1 MKYRKLTIKQYHDVM
16 KHCPEFVG
24 FGVNE
29 AVLQSHNMLFPDDK
43 VVVPQQI
50 SFTPEQQKRLQY
62 LMDTMCDLI
71 ENTEILRGSTASRSQ
86 LVNTNI
92 LDLPHMLQLVLLSV
106 LSNRDAELVGK
117 YIPAAKRKP
126 TTRGKTKV
134 DLLRTKDKHAALKEN
149 VVAPAAS
156 KTLITQRRRWFI
168 NKFNATPED
177 MYIAAIFYIVD
188 YMFAF
193 SIRNRKECGMYGGT
207 ILKLAALATQ
217 NAAKKRAAKQ
227 SAFERQ

>member
-1 MKYRKLTIKQYHDVM
+1 MKYHKLTIKQYNDVM
-16 KHCPEFVG
+16 KHSPEFVG
-24 FGVNE
+24 FGVND
-29 AVLQSHNMLFPDDK
+29 AVLSVYNMLFPDDK
-43 VVVPQQI
+43 VMR
-50 SFTPEQQKRLQY
+50 PEQINFIPKQQGKLRRLIK
-62 LMDTMCDLI
+62 TMCNLI
-71 ENTEILRGSTASRSQ
+71 KKTKILPGNTPGCSQ
-86 LVNTNI
+86 LANTNI
-92 LDLPHMLQLVLLSV
+92 VDLPHMLQLVLLSV

-117 YIPAAKRKP
+117 YIPAIKCKS

-134 DLLRTKDKHAALKEN
+134 DLQRAKDKRAARKEN
-149 VVAPAAS
+149 VVAPAVS
-156 KTLITQRRRWFI
+156 KTLMTQRRRWFI

-177 MYIAAIFYIVD
+177 IYAAAIFYVVD

>member
-1 MKYRKLTIKQYHDVM
+1 MKYHKLTIKQYQDVM

-24 FGVNE
+24 FGVND
-29 AVLQSHNMLFPDDK
+29 AVLSVYNMLFPDDM
-43 VVVPQQI
+43 VSQPGQI
-50 SFTPEQQKRLQY
+50 KFTPKQQKRLQY

-71 ENTEILRGSTASRSQ
+71 ENTEILRGCTAGHSQ
-86 LVNTNI
+86 LANTNI
-92 LDLPHMLQLVLLSV
+92 VDLPHMLRLVLLSA

-117 YIPAAKRKP
+117 YIPAAKQKP

-149 VVAPAAS
+149 VIAPAVS
-156 KTLITQRRRWFI
+156 KTLITQRRRWFR

-177 MYIAAIFYIVD
+177 IYAAAIFYIVD

-207 ILKLAALATQ
+207 ILKLAALAAQ